1 MSSPLVRRKAISGW
15 AHANRIEPREHRIG
29 FHPFTPGELHER
41 LVAGL
46 REVHTDFDDGRGRY
60 AVTVVRLPH

>member
-1 MSSPLVRRKAISGW
+1 
-15 AHANRIEPREHRIG
+15 
-29 FHPFTPGELHER
+29 
-41 LVAGL
+41 VAGL